1 MYALVTGA
9 SSGVGMWYATILAA
23 DYHYDLVLVS
33 NQEREI
39 HETASRLAQEY
50 GVRAVGLY
58 ADLSRSESA
67 NELYAYCQT
76 NAMEIDV
83 LVNNAGMFFMKRL
96 TDTPVEK
103 VECLLMLH
111 VLTLTKLCRLFG
123 EDMRRR
129 RRGYILNMAS
139 MTAWM
144 AMPGIQCYN
153 ASKSYV
159 LNFSKSLWYEMKP
172 YGVGV
177 TVMTPGALDTGLYNL
192 SPRMRRWLVR
202 LGISIPP
209 ERFACIALRKMFRR
223 RKCSMPGVINHVF
236 VPIINHLPDW
246 LVFVV
251 MKRLPMFKEEKIA
264 FEGSL

>member
-9 SSGVGMWYATILAA
+9 SSGVGASYASVLASE
-23 DYHYDLVLVS
+23 YHYDLVLVS
-33 NQEREI
+33 NQEKEI
-39 HETASRLAQEY
+39 QETASRLEETY

-58 ADLSRSESA
+58 ADLSLAEA
-67 NELYAYCQT
+67 ADEIYAYCH
-76 NAMEIDV
+76 NHDIEINV
-83 LVNNAGMFFMKRL
+83 LINNAGMFFMQRL
-96 TDTPVEK
+96 TDVAPAK
-103 VECLLMLH
+103 VECMLMLH
-111 VLTLTKLCRLFG
+111 ILTLTKLCRLFG
-123 EDMRRR
+123 ADMRQRG
-129 RRGYILNMAS
+129 RGYILNMAS

-177 TVMTPGALDTGLYNL
+177 TVMTPGAIDTGLYNL
-192 SPRMRRWLVR
+192 SPAIRRWLVC

-209 ERFACIALRKMFRR
+209 ERFARIALRKMFRR
-223 RKCSMPGVINHVF
+223 SKRAMPGILNHLF

-246 LVFVV
+246 FVFAA
-251 MKRLPMFKEEKIA
+251 MKRLPMFK
-264 FEGSL
+264 